1 MSDDDVVTLQL
12 SSKSS
17 FLDLPRAGLASL
29 LRIHRIDPGGMADL
43 AASVQ
48 KAAAEILAD
57 EYTIEID
64 YRVTDA
70 DIHVVLR
77 SRARTVHFSAPR
89 D

>member
-1 MSDDDVVTLQL
+1 MVTLRF

-43 AASVQ
+43 ATSVQ
-48 KAAAEILAD
+48 QAAAEMLAD
-57 EYTIEID
+57 EDAIEID
-64 YRVTDA
+64 YQVTDT

-77 SRARTVHFSAPR
+77 NRAPTARISAPLN
-89 D
+89 